1 MTSLTLTDLAWAPPG
16 HDRCQHQFQLRDANL
31 RVAAGE
37 FVGLIGPNGS
47 GKTSLL
53 RCAYRFSQPEHG
65 EVLLEHQNVWK
76 QSPRWCA
83 QRIAVVLQE
92 FPDAFGLTVD
102 EVVAMGRTPHKKLFD
117 GDTEADRQLIRQS
130 IESVGMQGFEDHRLR
145 HPLRRRKATRDPRPC
160 PGPATAVADP
170 RRTDQ
175 HLDPR
180 FQLEL
185 LRLVRQLKIGTLAS
199 IHDLNLAAAF
209 CDRLYVLQHGR
220 IVASGTPAEVLT
232 VELLRE
238 VFGVEAL
245 IDTHPLSGY
254 PANHLDNPI
263 MKLRHL
269 ALCSVHCSR
278 PWPPCRADA
287 LPVDDPELQPR
298 SDLQGSAQARGQP

>member
-1 MTSLTLTDLAWAPPG
+1 MTSLTLTDLAWTPPG
-16 HDRCQHQFQLRDANL
+16 HGYCHHPFQLRDANL

-65 EVLLEHQNVWK
+65 EVLLEQQNVWK

-117 GDTEADRQLIRQS
+117 GDTEADRQLVRQS
-130 IESVGMQGFEDHRLR
+130 IESVGMQGFEDHAF
-145 HPLRRRKATRDPRPC
+145 ATLSGGEKQRVILARALAQQPQLLILDEP
-160 PGPATAVADP
+160 TN
-170 RRTDQ
+170 

-185 LRLVRQLKIGTLAS
+185 LCLVRQLKIGTLAS

-254 PANHLDNPI
+254 PRI
-263 MKLRHL
+263 T
-269 ALCSVHCSR
+269 
-278 PWPPCRADA
+278 WIT
-287 LPVDDPELQPR
+287 QP
-298 SDLQGSAQARGQP
+298 